1 MMFMSRTLATEDIL
15 SLLADA
21 PARIAAATAELSA
34 ARLRTSPAAGE
45 WSANEVLAHLRSCA
59 DVWGDYMARI
69 LIEDRPT
76 IKAVNPT
83 TWIIQTDYPSQAFRP
98 SLRRFATQRA
108 TLLEM
113 LRPLTT
119 DQWSRTATITGAGAP
134 LQKTVSSYAERLARH
149 ERAHVA
155 QIRQIVAAV

>member
-1 MMFMSRTLATEDIL
+1 MMFMARALSTEEIL
-15 SLLADA
+15 SLLAEA
-21 PARIAAATAELSA
+21 PARISAATAELSPA
-34 ARLRTSPAAGE
+34 QLGTSPGPGE

-59 DVWGDYMARI
+59 DVWGDDMARI
-69 LIEDRPT
+69 LAEDRPT

-83 TWIIQTDYPSQAFRP
+83 TWIIQTDYPSQAFGS
-98 SLRRFATQRA
+98 SLRRYTAQRA
-108 TLLEM
+108 TLLDM

-119 DQWSRTATITGAGAP
+119 DQWSRTATITGAGAA